1 MASDRIWDYTRSR
14 EELLT
19 TTTTEKKNVKEMIR
33 SVALRADVWEGR
45 EPSFNY
51 IIRTFHHLDNN
62 KLLKRFNLE
71 FFFSNSWYPAK
82 NQPLPYHTN
91 LPCRDCFAF
100 CLVVIG
106 ATFLSILFLFFHS
119 IYFASLCCCS
129 YCLSISRIFVKFL
142 LLVSPNCPVS
152 LILILHNSDIT

>member
-100 CLVVIG
+100 CLGRGFDPWSERIG
-106 ATFLSILFLFFHS
+106 LKDLALLHLWLGFSPWPGNFHMLW
-119 IYFASLCCCS
+119 IQPVKGVGK
-129 YCLSISRIFVKFL
+129 SRLAEF
-142 LLVSPNCPVS
+142 LVSC
-152 LILILHNSDIT
+152 HQGE